1 MARIRTTKPEFWT
14 SEQVTDCSPMA
25 RLLFIGMW
33 NFCDDA
39 GNHPASA
46 KTLKA
51 EVFPSDDITSA
62 SVQLLV
68 DELLANSLIVLY
80 TAPNKDYWHV
90 TGWHKH
96 QKIDKPTYKHP
107 PYSEELE
114 VPRRTLG
121 EASPTEGN
129 GVEGNGMEG
138 DLEGNGK
145 QQSSDTSTSVGA
157 SATEKNEDD
166 DESRI
171 DPKDRPRRVNVAILL
186 RSLGVKP
193 FTSMTPICCEWAEN
207 PKITDELLTA
217 AIDQARQYKPE
228 GDIHPNYLA
237 PIVAELLLP
246 KRDDNT
252 WKRTHEGIERKGRE
266 LGLFANRNED
276 YPAFADRIT
285 KEIQKRKREGAP
297 A

>member
-14 SEQVTDCSPMA
+14 SEQIMECSPIA

-33 NFCDDA
+33 NFCDDG

-46 KTLKA
+46 RTLKA
-51 EVFPSDDITSA
+51 EIFPSDDFTS
-62 SVQLLV
+62 SDVQRLI
-68 DELLANSLIVLY
+68 DELSSNNLITLY
-80 TAPNKDYWHV
+80 TSENKDYWHV
-90 TGWHKH
+90 NGWHH
-96 QKIDKPTYKHP
+96 QKIDRPTFKYPQYSDDLSKP
-107 PYSEELE
+107 
-114 VPRRTLG
+114 PRRTLG
-121 EASPTEGN
+121 ESSPPEGKGMEGIGN
-129 GVEGNGMEG
+129 GRDVEGNGE
-138 DLEGNGK
+138 NR
-145 QQSSDTSTSVGA
+145 SSDTSTSVGA
-157 SATEKNEDD
+157 SATEKTDD
-166 DESRI
+166 DKNLREPRSRH
-171 DPKDRPRRVNVAILL
+171 VEVAIFL
-186 RSLGVKP
+186 RNLGVKP
-193 FTSMTPICCEWAEN
+193 MTSMHPNCIEWAGN
-207 PKITDELLTA
+207 PKITDQLLTA
-217 AIDQARQYKPE
+217 AVETARQYKTE